1 MNALATPRT
10 HASAHG
16 PDARP
21 SASPSAADS
30 VPATGTGCGT
40 KHEPTLDD
48 VFATL
53 TGAAQP

>member
-1 MNALATPRT
+1 MNGPAFPHAY
-10 HASAHG
+10 ASAHG